1 MMSPSSVLHALLL
14 VALGMSVLSAIAF
27 PINVSRMPRLSRPR
41 RPDPSPWP
49 RVSIVVPARNEER
62 GVEAGV
68 RSHLA
73 QEYPGPPTEV
83 IVVDDRSTD
92 ATPDILARIA
102 RTEARLRVVTGVEP
116 PAGWLGKPHALH
128 QGAAAATGDL
138 LLFADADVVYAP
150 AAVAEAVR
158 LLEAERLDFLSLFPA
173 LEMHGFWENVL
184 LPNIP
189 ISFFFGLGF
198 LANSDR
204 HRWMAAGGGAGNLV
218 RRAAYFAAGGHAAI
232 RDSVIDDIRLAMAVK
247 RAGFRCRIAQADDR
261 LRVRMYR
268 GFREVWNGFT
278 KNVAFV
284 FGGAFGTV
292 FLLGTALTWVAALAP
307 VAALLAWVAGLPVS
321 RADVALAAAALLL
334 TILLRALLARRL
346 AYPVWASWT
355 QPIMTA
361 VWGGLIAR
369 SLYWRFVR
377 RELRWR
383 GRSYDAHRAGF

>member
-1 MMSPSSVLHALLL
+1 MKSPSSVLHALLL
-14 VALGMSVLSAIAF
+14 VSLGMSVLAAIAF
-27 PINVSRMPRLSRPR
+27 PINVLRMPRLSRPR
-41 RPDPSPWP
+41 RPDPAPWP

-62 GVEAGV
+62 GIEAGV

-73 QEYPGPPTEV
+73 QEYPGPPPEV
-83 IVVDDRSTD
+83 VVVDDRSTD
-92 ATPDILARIA
+92 ATRRILERVA
-102 RTEARLRVVTGVEP
+102 RTEPRLRAVSGAEP

-128 QGAAAATGDL
+128 QGAAAASGDL

-150 AAVAEAVR
+150 EALAEAVR

-184 LPNIP
+184 MPNIP

-218 RRAAYFAAGGHAAI
+218 RRSAYASAGGHAAI

-247 RAGFRCRIAQADDR
+247 RAGFRCRIAQADDHV
-261 LRVRMYR
+261 RVRMYR

-284 FGGAFGTV
+284 FGGAFGLV

-307 VAALLAWVAGLPVS
+307 VAALAAWAAGLPVS
-321 RADVALAAAALLL
+321 RGDAVLAAAALLL
-334 TILLRALLARRL
+334 TILLRVLLARRL
-346 AYPVWASWT
+346 AYPVWAAWT

-383 GRSYDAHRAGF
+383 GRSYDAQRAGF